1 MTSKNSYCVVFWGY
15 LCFFFPQ
22 GDLSLDQIFFAVKTT
37 KKYHKSRGKSVKG
50 SGNSAFY
57 KKINSATWKEQKIN
71 FLHLLFGRGPNR
83 VMKTACFDANVP

>member
-37 KKYHKSRGKSVKG
+37 KKYHKSRGS
-50 SGNSAFY
+50 F
-57 KKINSATWKEQKIN
+57 KK
-71 FLHLLFGRGPNR
+71 
-83 VMKTACFDANVP
+83 